1 MQRPHIPKG
10 ATHTEYFER
19 LAIPRINNSPLA
31 LIKGLTMKVQFDI
44 TGEDAGKW
52 TLVLEDGSAREVVR
66 GNGVTPDCT
75 LSMRGDVFMGIV
87 RQEISPQQAFF
98 ENKIK
103 ISGNMMLGI
112 KMAVLAPYL

>member
-1 MQRPHIPKG
+1 MQRPEIPKE
-10 ATHTEYFER
+10 ATHREYFDE

-31 LIKGLTMKVQFDI
+31 RIKGLTMKAQFDI

-52 TLVLEDGSAREVVR
+52 TLVLEDGNAKDVVR
-66 GNGVTPDCT
+66 GNNITPDCT
-75 LSMRGDVFMGIV
+75 LNMSGDVFMGIV
-87 RQEISPQQAFF
+87 RQEINPQQAFF

-103 ISGNMMLGI
+103 VNGNTMLGI